1 MMAAKGHTADS
12 DEKRCDRRLR
22 PNTGRSSSTLPNHP
36 QQKKNTPPTPEA
48 QLRLGMGFFTIYLS
62 KGMGLYGG
70 VTPHHSPISPP
81 DPPAY
86 PPGSVQ
92 LFSLK

>member
-1 MMAAKGHTADS
+1 MAVMAEH
-12 DEKRCDRRLR
+12 R
-22 PNTGRSSSTLPNHP
+22 PFQFNSAEPSATKKEHAPHPRSAVAP
-36 QQKKNTPPTPEA
+36 
-48 QLRLGMGFFTIYLS
+48 RDGFLHYLS
-62 KGMGLYGG
+62 KGMGLSGG